1 MSDPTSTAPGAPLP
15 AVSARG
21 LGYVYP
27 DGRRALAGVTF
38 SAAPGESVGIIG
50 PNGAGKTTLFLLLSG
65 LLEPSEGEVAI
76 GGAGLGPA
84 RLGPAGMGAVPFDL
98 AADRTLRRKIGLV
111 FQTTD
116 EQLFC
121 PTVFDD
127 VAFGPLNFDFPK
139 SEVRER
145 VARALDAVGM
155 RGSEG
160 RSSHHLS
167 CGERRRV
174 AIATVLSYDP
184 EILILDEPTSD
195 LDPRGRRELV
205 SLLAGMRQTRI
216 VASHDLEFIA
226 RTCTRAILIAGGK
239 VCGDLPAARAITD
252 AGLLE
257 ANGLEIPLGLR
268 GLDAAGL
275 ERLLRG
281 A

>member
-1 MSDPTSTAPGAPLP
+1 MSDAASPAPGGAVS

-27 DGRRALAGVTF
+27 DGRRALEGVTF
-38 SAAPGESVGIIG
+38 SAAPGEAVGIIG

-65 LLEPSEGEVAI
+65 LLDPSGGEVAI
-76 GGAGLGPA
+76 GG
-84 RLGPAGMGAVPFDL
+84 VPFGAAPL
-98 AADRTLRRKIGLV
+98 GVGADRSLRRKIGLV

-205 SLLAGMRQTRI
+205 SLLAGMRQTKI
-216 VASHDLEFIA
+216 VASHDLEFVA
-226 RTCTRAILIAGGK
+226 RTCTRAIVIAGGK
-239 VCGDLPAARAITD
+239 IRGDLPAARAVTD
-252 AGLLE
+252 AAFLE

-275 ERLLRG
+275 EELLRG